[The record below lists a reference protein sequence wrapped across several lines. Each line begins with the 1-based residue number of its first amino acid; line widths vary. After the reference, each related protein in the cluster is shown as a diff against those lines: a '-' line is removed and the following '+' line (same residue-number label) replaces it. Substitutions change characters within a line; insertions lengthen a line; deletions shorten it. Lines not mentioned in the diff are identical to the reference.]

1 MMMNHSARSNLLD
14 FADRQCLMLSSVP
27 SIFMRNSHQT
37 THDGEQQTNSSH
49 TLCVCRE
56 FMIAFARML
65 WKHAVGVVRSISA
78 ASAPTPPSGLWMC
91 SASMRE
97 NSFECIPL
105 TSRGGNIQKGKKKI
119 VLLGNSTLE
128 QWKVFPTPG
137 GKRKDNFQCKFDV
150 KGRHQLQ
157 YKFFGY

>member
-1 MMMNHSARSNLLD
+1 MNAPQSSINHSQIHYLNSHSLRNCFPPIHQRLLLNFSFHFQMMMNHSARSNLLD

-78 ASAPTPPSGLWMC
+78 ASARTPPSGL
-91 SASMRE
+91 
-97 NSFECIPL
+97 
-105 TSRGGNIQKGKKKI
+105 
-119 VLLGNSTLE
+119 
-128 QWKVFPTPG
+128 
-137 GKRKDNFQCKFDV
+137 
-150 KGRHQLQ
+150 
-157 YKFFGY
+157 